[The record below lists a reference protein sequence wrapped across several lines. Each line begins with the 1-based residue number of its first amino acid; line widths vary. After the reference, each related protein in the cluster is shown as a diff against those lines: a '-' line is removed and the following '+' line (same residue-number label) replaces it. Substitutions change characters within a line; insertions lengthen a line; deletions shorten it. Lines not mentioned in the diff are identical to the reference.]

1 MSCACIHVHTTYMY
15 INTQHTQQSAVFEEL
30 DLQADMAKLS
40 AALALILATAL
51 INAKAM
57 VNFNNLH

>member
-1 MSCACIHVHTTYMY
+1 MY

-57 VNFNNLH
+57 VNF